1 MTGMEKSREASADT
15 QAPHYHPSET
25 ILGHALAS
33 LRAQYPRESYKLLTK
48 AGKYGPRLQ
57 DHVYSPDVIRASV
70 ERSLRRLQT
79 SYLDVVYLHDCE
91 FLSSF
96 PFPMPAGDHS
106 LALSSEAEAEAWG
119 LAEPY
124 NPRGEGDAAV
134 LAAFQE
140 LRKMQKEGKIRA
152 CGLAGYPLPTLL
164 RFCRMIKAQTGESV
178 DVVQNYS
185 HFTLQNS
192 ALEAYLPAFT
202 SAGVRQVINAAP
214 LSMGLLTTAGPPGWH
229 PAVFVDHLRD
239 SAREA
244 AQLCKKE
251 GGSIEEEGLRFG
263 YKRLSMGERG
273 KEKVVPCVIGC
284 TTREQLIQT
293 LQTFKKVR
301 DGEERSELGDKVR
314 GLLEERGALGV
325 SWQKPAPEE
334 MI

>member
-1 MTGMEKSREASADT
+1 M
-15 QAPHYHPSET
+15 
-25 ILGHALAS
+25 
-33 LRAQYPRESYKLLTK
+33 
-48 AGKYGPRLQ
+48 
-57 DHVYSPDVIRASV
+57 IRASV

-79 SYLDVVYLHDCE
+79 TYLDVVYLHDCE

-106 LALSSEAEAEAWG
+106 LALSSEAEAWG
-119 LAEPY
+119 LVEPY
-124 NPRGEGDAAV
+124 NPRGPGDEQV

-140 LRKMQKEGKIRA
+140 LRKLQKEGKVRA

-202 SAGVRQVINAAP
+202 SAGVKQVINAAP
-214 LSMGLLTTAGPPGWH
+214 LSMGLLTTAGPPNWH

-244 AQLCKKE
+244 ADLCKRA

-263 YKRLSMGERG
+263 YKRLTMGE
-273 KEKVVPCVIGC
+273 KDEKVVPCVIGC

-293 LQTFKKVR
+293 LETFKKVR
-301 DGEERSELGDKVR
+301 EGQESSELGAKVQ
-314 GLLEERGALGV
+314 GLLKERGALGV